1 MCCGRLFLTCLA
13 NTRLPTV
20 ESHGWSQTRT
30 SPRDCWSLSSIVVCE
45 YCVQLVML
53 MWSTVDKTR
62 RMTRLTELH
71 TATVSFTSSSSWR
84 HCTSWWRWL
93 TGTGKLVDSSFAGCR
108 HSCYEE
114 KELGFLL
121 VLPLRASKYYAR
133 RARYSPCQPGDLFS

>member
-1 MCCGRLFLTCLA
+1 MCCGWLFLTCLA
-13 NTRLPTV
+13 KARLPTV
-20 ESHGWSQTRT
+20 ESHGWSQMRM

-62 RMTRLTELH
+62 WMTRLTELH
-71 TATVSFTSSSSWR
+71 TATVSFTSSSSWH
-84 HCTSWWRWL
+84 HCTSWWHWL
-93 TGTGKLVDSSFAGCR
+93 TGTGKLVDSLFAGWR
-108 HSCYEE
+108 HSFYEE

-121 VLPLRASKYYAR
+121 VLPLWASKYYAC